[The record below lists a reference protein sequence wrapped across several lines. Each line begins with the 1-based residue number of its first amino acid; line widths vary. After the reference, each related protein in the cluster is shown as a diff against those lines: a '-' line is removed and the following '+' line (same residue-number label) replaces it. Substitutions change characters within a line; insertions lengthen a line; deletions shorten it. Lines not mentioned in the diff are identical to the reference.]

1 MPRVNLKGCLVIIIA
16 AFVMAA
22 SSSGYVSAQEEQS
35 GVTAEPV
42 EKVDLTDV
50 PDGTYRGEFNLKD
63 ELIYDVYV
71 TIEAQQISRIKVDS
85 EDLAFLKKPAEL
97 IERVIQAQ
105 SVEVDA
111 VTGASASSMILLR
124 AIKDALQKATSKAE

>member
-1 MPRVNLKGCLVIIIA
+1 MPSVNLKGCILIIIA
-16 AFVMAA
+16 VFVVAA

-35 GVTAEPV
+35 GVTAEPL

-63 ELIYDVYV
+63 EVIYDVYV
-71 TIEAQQISRIKVDS
+71 TIEAEQISRIEVDS

-97 IERVIQAQ
+97 ITRVIQAQ

-124 AIKDALQKATSKAE
+124 AIKDALQKATSRAE

>member
-1 MPRVNLKGCLVIIIA
+1 MPRVNLKMSFVIIIA
-16 AFVMAA
+16 VFAVTALNFEYPAA
-22 SSSGYVSAQEEQS
+22 QDEHS
-35 GVTAEPV
+35 GVTAAPA

-71 TIEAQQISRIKVDS
+71 TIEAQQISRIEVDS

-124 AIKDALQKATSKAE
+124 AIKDALQKATAKAE

>member
-1 MPRVNLKGCLVIIIA
+1 MPRVELKGCVLIIIA
-16 AFVMAA
+16 AFVVAA
-22 SSSGYVSAQEEQS
+22 STSGDVSGQEEQS

-63 ELIYDVYV
+63 EVIYDVYV
-71 TIEAQQISRIKVDS
+71 TIEAEQISRIEVDS

>member
-1 MPRVNLKGCLVIIIA
+1 MPWVNLKRSFVII
-16 AFVMAA
+16 MAA
-22 SSSGYVSAQEEQS
+22 LAVTASNFEYPAAQEKHS
-35 GVTAEPV
+35 GVTAAPA

-71 TIEAQQISRIKVDS
+71 TIEAHQISRIEVDS
-85 EDLAFLKKPAEL
+85 EDLAFLQKPAEL

-111 VTGASASSMILLR
+111 VSGASASSMILLL
-124 AIKDALQKATSKAE
+124 AIKDALQKATAKAE

>member
-1 MPRVNLKGCLVIIIA
+1 MPWVNLKRFFVIIMA
-16 AFVMAA
+16 AFGGTTAVC
-22 SSSGYVSAQEEQS
+22 GYTAAQEEHS
-35 GVTAEPV
+35 GVTAAPV
-42 EKVDLTDV
+42 EKVDLAGV

-71 TIEAQQISRIKVDS
+71 TIEAQQIGRIEVDS
-85 EDLAFLKKPAEL
+85 EDLAFLEKPGVL

-111 VTGASASSMILLR
+111 VTGASASSMILLH
-124 AIKDALQKATSKAE
+124 AIKDALQKATLNAE

>member
-1 MPRVNLKGCLVIIIA
+1 MPKMNLKRCILVIIA

-22 SSSGYVSAQEEQS
+22 SNPGYLSAQEEQS

-63 ELIYDVYV
+63 EFIYDVYV
-71 TIEAQQISRIKVDS
+71 TVEAEQISRIEVDS

-124 AIKDALQKATSKAE
+124 AIKDALQKATSKPE

>member
-1 MPRVNLKGCLVIIIA
+1 MVALAVTSLI
-16 AFVMAA
+16 
-22 SSSGYVSAQEEQS
+22 SGYAPAREEHS

-42 EKVDLTDV
+42 EQVDLTDV
-50 PDGTYRGEFNLKD
+50 PNGTYRGEFHLKD

-71 TIEAQQISRIKVDS
+71 TIKDQQISGIEVDS

-97 IERVIQAQ
+97 ISRVIQAQ
-105 SVEVDA
+105 SAEVDA

-124 AIKDALQKATSKAE
+124 AIKDALQKATLKAE

>member
-1 MPRVNLKGCLVIIIA
+1 MPRVNLKRFLVITIA
-16 AFVMAA
+16 AFAVTT
-22 SSSGYVSAQEEQS
+22 SISGYTAAQEEHS
-35 GVTAEPV
+35 GVTAAPA

-71 TIEAQQISRIKVDS
+71 TIEAQQISRIEVDS
-85 EDLAFLKKPAEL
+85 EDLAFVKKPAEL
-97 IERVIQAQ
+97 FERVIQAQ

-111 VTGASASSMILLR
+111 VSGASASSMILLR